1 MFGRWFGGVSAS
13 PPWAAGG
20 DGDPSLAGFF
30 RLHCLRLVYLRL
42 ISAGVVR
49 CEPAV
54 AGGVA
59 VFRCRRGL
67 VPLYTGRFSASGA
80 ALVTLETG
88 LFSAGRVT

>member
-20 DGDPSLAGFF
+20 DGDPSLAGVL
-30 RLHCLRLVYLRL
+30 RLHCHRLVYLRFF
-42 ISAGVVR
+42 SAGVVR
-49 CEPAV
+49 CEPV
-54 AGGVA
+54 VTGGVA
-59 VFRCRRGL
+59 MFRCRRGP
-67 VPLYTGRFSASGA
+67 VPLYTGLFSASGV